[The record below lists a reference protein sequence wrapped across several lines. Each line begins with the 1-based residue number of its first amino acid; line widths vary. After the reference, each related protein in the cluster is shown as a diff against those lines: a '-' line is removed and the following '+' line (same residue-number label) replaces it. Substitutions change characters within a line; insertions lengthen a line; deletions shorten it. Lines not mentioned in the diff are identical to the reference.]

1 MSATVRE
8 LEQICDFLRTRC
20 TRYAEEVDRLND
32 ILAKQAARIVDLE
45 KTALPQEPDPQS

>member
-20 TRYAEEVDRLND
+20 TRYAEEVDRLNGVVV
-32 ILAKQAARIVDLE
+32 KQAERIAEME
-45 KTALPQEPDPQS
+45 KPQEPDPQG